1 MKLVHKLTLGFLVVA
16 LLSST
21 TGFFAINH
29 SKNVLKKTFIE
40 NTKSLAIEVL
50 VGIEKEI
57 KSKIEV
63 FQVYSHDLLL
73 QDSVLKANRDFEKL
87 DDVQSYINKRN
98 KEWTAVSENEVT
110 PFMQGVI
117 NNRLS
122 NELRAR
128 TDYFKEHYPYSVFE
142 EVSITNKYGA
152 NIAQTGKTTDY
163 RQDDEDWWQGAK
175 EEVIY
180 IKNVE
185 YDEGTDAYS
194 IGIGLRIDDKNGKFI
209 GVMKVVLN
217 IEDIINLIKKIE
229 LSGIHKNHRTM
240 KFSIATKE
248 GKLIYST
255 KKGFKFLDDVS
266 FLLPEQPLSTE
277 AGYNIFKNKNGR
289 NSDIFSSHAHLGR
302 HKNFKN
308 LDWILIVEQEAKEL
322 FAPVTNLR
330 NRILTI
336 LIIVT
341 IISIILGF
349 FASTYF
355 TQKFKKLR
363 DAAVEIGQGN
373 LDTRIDVR
381 TTDEIGQLASAFQ
394 KMTEDLKMSTVARD
408 KLVNEIAERKRAEET
423 IQLQLKRFNVLRFID
438 MTITASLDLQVTL
451 DILIILITT
460 QLGIDAV
467 AVLLLNKETEML
479 EYVAS
484 KGFRTGALKYTK
496 LKLGDSNA
504 GRAAMQQQIVT
515 IPDLKQDPDGFLRS
529 KVFANEDFI
538 TYFAVPLIAKG
549 QVKGVLEFF
558 HRTTLKEE
566 QDWMEFIENVAD
578 QAAIA
583 IDNATLFNEL
593 QLSNIELTRAY
604 DSTIEGWSRAMDLRD
619 KETEGHTQRV
629 TDMTIFIARYLG
641 VKDEELL
648 HMKRGAL
655 LHDMGKMGI
664 PDSILLKPGSLTEE
678 EWKIMKLHP
687 VYAYDM
693 LYPIDYLR
701 PALDIP
707 YCHHEKWDGTGY
719 PRGLRGDEIPLAARI
734 FAVVDVYDAL
744 ISDRPYRPAWPK
756 EKVIKHISSSA
767 GTHFDPFVTEL
778 FLRIAIKLKEPL
790 VKV

>member
-1 MKLVHKLTLGFLVVA
+1 M
-16 LLSST
+16 
-21 TGFFAINH
+21 
-29 SKNVLKKTFIE
+29 
-40 NTKSLAIEVL
+40 
-50 VGIEKEI
+50 
-57 KSKIEV
+57 
-63 FQVYSHDLLL
+63 
-73 QDSVLKANRDFEKL
+73 
-87 DDVQSYINKRN
+87 
-98 KEWTAVSENEVT
+98 
-110 PFMQGVI
+110 
-117 NNRLS
+117 
-122 NELRAR
+122 
-128 TDYFKEHYPYSVFE
+128 
-142 EVSITNKYGA
+142 
-152 NIAQTGKTTDY
+152 
-163 RQDDEDWWQGAK
+163 
-175 EEVIY
+175 
-180 IKNVE
+180 
-185 YDEGTDAYS
+185 
-194 IGIGLRIDDKNGKFI
+194 
-209 GVMKVVLN
+209 
-217 IEDIINLIKKIE
+217 
-229 LSGIHKNHRTM
+229 
-240 KFSIATKE
+240 
-248 GKLIYST
+248 
-255 KKGFKFLDDVS
+255 
-266 FLLPEQPLSTE
+266 
-277 AGYNIFKNKNGR
+277 
-289 NSDIFSSHAHLGR
+289 
-302 HKNFKN
+302 
-308 LDWILIVEQEAKEL
+308 IVEQEAKEL

-604 DSTIEGWSRAMDLRD
+604 DTTIEGWSRAMDLRD